1 MSDVRNRANS
11 LNVSFPTPGVN
22 NSSQGFRDNTAAA
35 QQALFQASDEI
46 TNLQT
51 TRLRFSGDAVGQSD
65 RFENAIRIGADDPT
79 LDISFTLGNTL
90 PAGISYNT
98 NTGDFILSFDAK
110 GRLISSSVVEHEI
123 TWQVGHEPGDVVPI
137 IGTAIGSGSGSITL
151 PTFAF
156 DTNGRLIGTNS
167 QVINYGLQDQQ
178 LLQGSLLIGG
188 SNNLSRELV
197 APTGSGAFALV
208 AQGPNLSWQPV
219 GAGTVS
225 GVVGG
230 IGITV
235 TGDAAAPTVN
245 LDLTKLSAD
254 PAITNVDELVYL
266 KASDSQPYRLTLAQ
280 LRNSVVKVVVDEQPQ
295 LGGNL
300 DVQNFRLMTTG
311 NNGVEIHSKQTLPKS
326 TLAVTETGISLT
338 GDTGTTLALTAPVLT
353 LAAPSLTL
361 NGLRYPQTAGTLG
374 QFLTQGPTNTLV
386 WSSLQTFYQTIPDTI
401 FVGQAGNDTT
411 GNGSLNAPYL
421 TISKA
426 LSVIPNNDATKSYTI
441 MLLGGTYA
449 ENIDIQNKRRVALEG
464 FFGSTNTV
472 IQGNVQVLFNIDEFL
487 MSKITVDSSADDL
500 AQIQPTFAFI
510 GGVGRSIIKDCS
522 FLRGPGAKSDLTAIS
537 VNGQLGGDVNFVN
550 CTVQGVIE
558 NTAISDTARVI
569 FQNCGLP
576 ENGWTGLR
584 VDTGS
589 NTLISGAP
597 LMKGI
602 EHNGGVLIMENI
614 GSIMPENYTVSVNN
628 PDLPKWESN
637 LPKFLTTTG
646 GEAFESDVGVTLV
659 ENLDDQ
665 GDNVEALLL
674 DPQGNP
680 IDDPNNVGESLKTPW
695 VQFFVEQPDTIRS
708 YTVGLYSLANDD
720 PGGVENKLE
729 LTGVNF
735 YNDGEFSKIYKEG
748 DCVWSF
754 TRVKRRSDQDFING
768 PRLAYD
774 VQPDEGNFMAHYT
787 ASGLLLQYSDDNTVV
802 PDGVIDPKSG
812 NTFHVTLTGSATIK
826 LKTPEA
832 TAYAP
837 GPLVT
842 SGELYSEVLV
852 AIRQD
857 NIGNRSVSFT
867 TTDGQSITWISNT
880 APNVVPDGLTFYL
893 FRYFS
898 RTRTWVG
905 QKQVDASG
913 MKVSPVTN
921 LSYTLQATD
930 AGSYIRRSNTAANQ
944 VIVPNNSAVQFNVG
958 TQIQITQ
965 IGTGQTEIV
974 PDSGVIINT
983 PTGLFLRARFSSVW
997 LTKVAANTWDLAGDL
1012 DPNFTSVVTTTVD
1025 NNLIN
1030 VSSNNAKTDGST
1042 I

>member
-11 LNVSFPTPGVN
+11 LNVSFPIPGVN

-46 TNLQT
+46 TKLQI
-51 TRLRFSGDAVGQSD
+51 TRLNFTGDAVGQSD
-65 RFENAIRIGADDPT
+65 RFDNAVVVGAADPT
-79 LDISFTLGNTL
+79 LEIAFTLGNTL
-90 PAGISYNT
+90 SAAISHNT
-98 NTGDFILSFDAK
+98 DTGDFILSFDAK
-110 GRLISSSVVEHEI
+110 GRLISSSVVQHNI
-123 TWQVGHEPGDVVPI
+123 DWDTGHEAGTTVPI
-137 IGTAIGSGSGSITL
+137 IGTAIGSGSSSITL
-151 PTFAF
+151 PTFNF
-156 DTNGRLIGTNS
+156 DARGRLIGTGS
-167 QVINYGLQDQQ
+167 QVINYGLQNQT

-197 APTGSGAFALV
+197 APADTNAYALV
-208 AQGPNLSWQPV
+208 AQGSNLSWQPV
-219 GAGTVS
+219 GSGTVS

-230 IGITV
+230 IGVSV

-245 LDLTKLSAD
+245 LDLTKLDTD
-254 PAITNVDELVYL
+254 PAITDVDELIYL
-266 KASDSQPYRLTLAQ
+266 KTSDSQPHRLTLAQ
-280 LRNSVVKVVVDEQPQ
+280 FRNSVVRVVADEQPQ

-300 DVQNFRLMTTG
+300 DVQNFQLMTTG
-311 NNGVEIHSKQTLPKS
+311 TNGVVIHSKQALPKS

-338 GDTGTTLALTAPVLT
+338 GDAGTVLT
-353 LAAPSLTL
+353 LSAPAVTLQAPSLTL
-361 NGLRYPQTAGTLG
+361 NGLLYPQAAGTPG
-374 QFLTQGPTNTLV
+374 QFLTQGPANTLV
-386 WSSLQTFYQTIPDTI
+386 WSSLQTFYQIIPDTI
-401 FVGQAGNDTT
+401 FVGQAGDDAT

-421 TISKA
+421 TIGQA

-441 MLLGGTYA
+441 VLLGGTYV
-449 ENIDIQNKRRVALEG
+449 ENIDIQNKRRVAIEG
-464 FFGSTNTV
+464 FFGLTNSV
-472 IQGNVQVLFNIDEFL
+472 IQGNIQVLFNVDEFL

-500 AQIQPTFAFI
+500 TQGQPTFAFI

-522 FLRGPGAKSDLTAIS
+522 FLRGPGPKSDLTAIS

-550 CTVQGVIE
+550 CTIQGVIE
-558 NTAISDTARVI
+558 NAAISDTATVI

-576 ENGWTGLR
+576 ENGSTGLR
-584 VDTGS
+584 TAPGS
-589 NTLISGAP
+589 NTLVSGAP

-614 GSIMPENYTVSVNN
+614 GSIMPENYSVNVNN
-628 PDLPKWESN
+628 PDLPKWETGR
-637 LPKFLTTTG
+637 PKFLTTTG
-646 GEAFESDVGVTLV
+646 GEAFEDDVGVTLV
-659 ENLDDQ
+659 ENLDDM
-665 GDNVEALLL
+665 GDNVETLLL

-680 IDDPNNVGESLKTPW
+680 IDDPNNAGESLKTPW
-695 VQFFVEQPDTIRS
+695 VQFFVEQPDTVRN
-708 YTVGLYSLANDD
+708 YTVGLYSVANTNT
-720 PGGVENKLE
+720 GGAPNKLE

-754 TRVKRRSDQDFING
+754 TRVKRRSDQDFISG

-774 VQPDEGNFMAHYT
+774 VQPDEGNFMAHYN
-787 ASGLLLQYSDDNTVV
+787 ASGLLLRYADDDSVV

-832 TAYAP
+832 TSYAP

-857 NIGNRSVSFT
+857 AIGNRAVTFT
-867 TTDGQSITWISNT
+867 VTDGQPITWISNT
-880 APNVVPDGLTFYL
+880 APNVVPNGLTFYL

-930 AGSYIRRSNTAANQ
+930 AGSYIRRSNTSANQ
-944 VIVPNNSAVQFNVG
+944 VIVPNNASVQFNVG

-974 PDSGVIINT
+974 PDNGVIINT

-997 LTKVAANTWDLAGDL
+997 LTKVAANIWDLTGDL
-1012 DPNFTSVVTTTVD
+1012 DPNLTSVVTTTAD
-1025 NNLIN
+1025 NNSIN
-1030 VSSNNAKTDGST
+1030 VSSNTAKTDGSS